1 MKRRVVISGVSAVSG
16 FGVGVAALWEGL
28 GGASPG
34 ALGKTSIAKPTRVD
48 LSGYPCQVACEIK
61 DFSAKDFVPKH
72 YRKAVK
78 VMARD
83 TEIAVALAHEAFG
96 DAKVL
101 TRGSDAVAGGT
112 APTFAS
118 DRMGCQIGAGLISAE
133 THELTS
139 ALVTSLDNNPDN
151 AKRGG
156 FSYEKWGTIGTDGQP
171 RGGGMDNLQPLWM
184 LKYLPNMLACH
195 VTIIHGCE
203 GPSNTI
209 TCAEASGLLCL
220 GESARVI
227 ERNAADVAISGSAE
241 SKLSLM
247 GVLRM
252 SLAGRFGNIPA
263 SFDPLD
269 AVTPYVTN
277 AKGSVPGEGGGL
289 LVLEELESA
298 KRRGVQA
305 YAEVAGFGAGHSLGQ
320 TTPGVATTQAKAV
333 NTGLVRA
340 IKAALADASVKP
352 EQIDVIVPQACGA
365 PCMDGPEA
373 GALSEVFGAALEKI
387 ELVTLP
393 SAVGDC
399 AAGTGGLQA
408 AVAAM
413 AIKHQT
419 LPARVGK
426 SGGLNDTGLINGLRA
441 APTASRAMPI
451 KNVLVCTSSL
461 GGQNAAIVL
470 RQIG

>member
-1 MKRRVVISGVSAVSG
+1 MKRRVVISGVGAVSG

-28 GGASPG
+28 GGATVGSAG
-34 ALGKTSIAKPTRVD
+34 STCIAKPTRLD
-48 LSGYPCQVACEIK
+48 LSAFPCQLAGEVR
-61 DFSAKDFVPKH
+61 DFSAKDFVPKS

-96 DAKVL
+96 DARVL
-101 TRGSDAVAGGT
+101 TRGSEAVASGT

-118 DRMGCQIGAGLISAE
+118 ERMGCQIGAGLISAE

-139 ALVTSLDNNPDN
+139 ALVTSIDDRPEN
-151 AKRGG
+151 ARRGG
-156 FSYEKWGTIGTDGQP
+156 FSYEKWGTIGPDNQS
-171 RGGGMDNLQPLWM
+171 RSGGMDNLQPLWM

-209 TCAEASGLLCL
+209 TCAEASGLLCI

-227 ERNAADVAISGSAE
+227 ERDAADVAISGSAE

-252 SLAGRFGNIPA
+252 SLAGRFGSIPA
-263 SFDPLD
+263 DADPLD
-269 AVTPYVTN
+269 AVTPYVID

-289 LVLEELESA
+289 LVLEEMQSA
-298 KRRGVQA
+298 RRRGVTA

-320 TTPGVATTQAKAV
+320 TTPGIATTEPDAV

-340 IKAALADASVKP
+340 IKAALADAGVKR
-352 EQIDVIVPQACGA
+352 EQIDLIVPQACGA

-373 GALSEVFGAALEKI
+373 GALREVFGAALDTI
-387 ELVTLP
+387 ELATLP
-393 SAVGDC
+393 PALGDC

-408 AVAAM
+408 AVAAL
-413 AIKHQT
+413 AIRHQT

-426 SGGLNDTGLINGLRA
+426 GRSAVVHGLRA
-441 APTASRAMPI
+441 GPAPSRAMPI

-461 GGQNAAIVL
+461 GGQNAAVVL
-470 RQIG
+470 RRVDE

>member
-1 MKRRVVISGVSAVSG
+1 
-16 FGVGVAALWEGL
+16 
-28 GGASPG
+28 
-34 ALGKTSIAKPTRVD
+34 
-48 LSGYPCQVACEIK
+48 
-61 DFSAKDFVPKH
+61 
-72 YRKAVK
+72 
-78 VMARD
+78 
-83 TEIAVALAHEAFG
+83 
-96 DAKVL
+96 
-101 TRGSDAVAGGT
+101 
-112 APTFAS
+112 
-118 DRMGCQIGAGLISAE
+118 
-133 THELTS
+133 
-139 ALVTSLDNNPDN
+139 
-151 AKRGG
+151 
-156 FSYEKWGTIGTDGQP
+156 
-171 RGGGMDNLQPLWM
+171 MDNLQPLWM

-263 SFDPLD
+263 SIDPLD

-298 KRRGVQA
+298 NRRGVQA

-373 GALSEVFGAALEKI
+373 GALREVFGAALEKI

-441 APTASRAMPI
+441 SPTASRAMPI